1 MKEVV
6 STDAAPAA
14 IGAYSQ
20 GTTNGELVF
29 TAGQGPLTP
38 DGEVLEDA
46 SIAEQTERVL
56 DNVAAILEEAGASLD
71 DVMKTTV
78 FLDDIEDFEEMNG
91 TYAGYFP
98 EDPPARSAVEVGAL
112 PLGIGVE
119 IEAVALVE

>member
-1 MKEVV
+1 MREVV

-56 DNVAAILEEAGASLD
+56 DNVAAILEEAGASMD

-78 FLDDIEDFEEMNG
+78 FLDDIEDFEEMNE
-91 TYAGYFP
+91 TYATYFP
-98 EDPPARSAVEVGAL
+98 DDPPARSAVEVGAL

>member
-1 MKEVV
+1 MREIV
-6 STDAAPAA
+6 STDEAPAA

-56 DNVAAILEEAGASLD
+56 DNVAAILEDAGASMD

-78 FLDDIEDFEEMNG
+78 FLDDIEDFEEMNE
-91 TYAGYFP
+91 TYSTYFAD
-98 EDPPARSAVEVGAL
+98 DPPARSAVEVGAL

>member
-1 MKEVV
+1 MREVV
-6 STDAAPAA
+6 DTDAAPAA

-38 DGEVLEDA
+38 EGEVLEDA
-46 SIAEQTERVL
+46 SIAEQTEQVL
-56 DNVAAILEEAGASLD
+56 DNVAAILEAAGASMESVL
-71 DVMKTTV
+71 KTTV
-78 FLDDIEDFEEMNG
+78 FLDDIEDFEEMNE
-91 TYAGYFP
+91 TYATYFR

>member
-1 MKEVV
+1 MRETV

-38 DGEVLEDA
+38 EGEMLEDA
-46 SIAEQTERVL
+46 SIAEQTDRVL
-56 DNVAAILEEAGASLD
+56 GNIAAILDEAGASME

-78 FLDDIEDFEEMNG
+78 FLDDIGDFEEMNE
-91 TYAGYFP
+91 TYATYFP
-98 EDPPARSAVEVGAL
+98 NDPPARSAVEVGAL

-119 IEAVALVE
+119 IEAIAIVE

>member
-1 MKEVV
+1 MREIVN
-6 STDAAPAA
+6 TNAAPAA

-29 TAGQGPLTP
+29 TAGQGPLDP

-56 DNVAAILEEAGASLD
+56 DNVAAILEEAGASMD

-78 FLDDIEDFEEMNG
+78 FLDDIEDFEEMNE
-91 TYAGYFP
+91 TYAGYF
-98 EDPPARSAVEVGAL
+98 ETEPPARSAVEVGAL

-119 IEAVALVE
+119 IEAIALVE

>member
-1 MKEVV
+1 MREVV

-78 FLDDIEDFEEMNG
+78 FLDDIDDFEEMNE
-91 TYAGYFP
+91 TYATYFR

>member
-1 MKEVV
+1 MREVV

-46 SIAEQTERVL
+46 SITEQTERVL
-56 DNVAAILEEAGASLD
+56 DNVAAILEEAGASMD

-78 FLDDIEDFEEMNG
+78 FLDDIEDFEEMNE
-91 TYAGYFP
+91 TYATYFP
-98 EDPPARSAVEVGAL
+98 DDPPARSAVEVGAL

>member
-1 MKEVV
+1 MREVV
-6 STDAAPAA
+6 STDEAPAA

-20 GTTNGELVF
+20 ATTNGELVF

-56 DNVAAILEEAGASLD
+56 DNVAAILEEAGASMA